1 MRYFFHN
8 IQIYNCVLITNS
20 KYLYF
25 VKFKLSF
32 SRKKMFLN
40 ITERRTHTHFRMHAR
55 THAPMHT
62 HTHV

>member
-1 MRYFFHN
+1 MRYFFHD

-32 SRKKMFLN
+32 CRKKNVFEYN
-40 ITERRTHTHFRMHAR
+40 
-55 THAPMHT
+55 
-62 HTHV
+62 